1 MTTARLLAALV
12 VASIPASHLEAQ
24 SAQRISGQVS
34 AISVAPSG
42 DAYEGMSSG
51 IGFEAQVRYTPSAFS
66 LGAGYQSSSHDVE
79 MGPEFG
85 TIDATISGFFVEP
98 RYVISVGSD
107 AWAPYLSARI
117 ARLTQAADLTIDD
130 IDVEISASGTQLNL
144 GGGALVRLS
153 SRVNLDL
160 GLTYGKIDF
169 DDGEISAEGETFVVE
184 GTGGSGNNLV
194 LRAGVTLGLR

>member
-1 MTTARLLAALV
+1 MSTYRLLAALT
-12 VASIPASHLEAQ
+12 VASITASHVEAQ

-51 IGFEAQVRYTPSAFS
+51 IGFEGQLRYTPSAFS
-66 LGAGYQSSSHDVE
+66 LGAGYQQSGHDVD
-79 MGPEFG
+79 MGVEFG
-85 TIDATISGFFVEP
+85 TEDATISGFFIEP
-98 RYVISVGSD
+98 RYVLAVGSD
-107 AWAPYLSARI
+107 AWAPYISARL
-117 ARLTQAADLTIDD
+117 ARLTQAADVTVDD

-144 GGGALVRLS
+144 GGGALIRLA

-184 GTGGSGNNLV
+184 GSGGSGNNLV
-194 LRAGVTLGLR
+194 LRVGVTVGLR